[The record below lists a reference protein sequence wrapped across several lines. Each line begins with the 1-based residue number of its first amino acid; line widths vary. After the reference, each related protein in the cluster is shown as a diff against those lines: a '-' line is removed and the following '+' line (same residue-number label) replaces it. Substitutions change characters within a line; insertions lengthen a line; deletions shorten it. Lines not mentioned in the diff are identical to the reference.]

1 MTGLL
6 ERPAAGEREGQPASV
21 TPAGDLGPPGT
32 RSSDDLL
39 VVPVLL
45 LLVAASLSLTHVF
58 DSAEFVPPVGGALVV
73 ALGLS
78 WGMRRLGAGPGLS
91 LLANVL
97 AWLVFVTAA
106 FLGATALA
114 GIVPTPETL
123 AAMRGLWVQG
133 AEVVR
138 TTPAPVAASPGVL
151 AMTVTAVWAVAHVV
165 DALAFRLRAPVKAIG
180 VALALWAVPLAVAP
194 AQGSAWPIAVP
205 FLAAGALVLLA
216 FVGAGLRRWGVWVQ
230 PARGA
235 SAAAP
240 PTREADHGLSPLTSL
255 GVLLAAVAIA
265 LGSAFAGLLPGFD
278 ADPWY
283 EVRGSGGS
291 TTWIDNPIV
300 QIRRNLV
307 DPDDTP
313 LMRVDA
319 EQDDYDHYL
328 RLTSLDVYQDGEWK
342 NEGLEGRE
350 VTPGESLE
358 SETSIGERE
367 QTVRVD
373 VEVVGLPDNAL
384 VQDALV
390 PAPYHPEEVT
400 DTEGV
405 ELHYDRDLATLTAAT
420 LERGDRYSVAA
431 SVIPEG
437 RSASDLAD
445 PGGLPADVRAEYTR
459 LPPLHPEIGE
469 TARDIVA
476 EAGVSA
482 GTASE
487 KAVAIQE
494 ELRGWDYSVEG
505 TPPGHTGNH
514 MVDFIRDQ
522 EGYCEQYAGT
532 MAVMLREL
540 GIPARVAVGFTS
552 GDEGEDGNYVITEA
566 NAHAWV
572 EVLFPSSG
580 WVQFEPTPRGN
591 VLVPSAGDVAPQQ
604 VEQQGTDQSEESETE
619 QEEESPPP
627 ETEQRQPEPD
637 PAAGGAQDDSG
648 GLGWLALGAVALL
661 GFLAAGLGVW
671 RWRAAGRTA
680 QTPAERVLR
689 AQAEVERIGRGLG
702 RRPAASETD
711 GEYLE
716 RLAGGSD
723 DAAVLAGATARARYA
738 PGLDEETA
746 SEAEGSAR
754 RLGAEL
760 LADLSSP
767 RRAAVFLRADAAAA
781 ADALTANARRAR
793 LRA

>member
-6 ERPAAGEREGQPASV
+6 ERPAAGERQDQPATV
-21 TPAGDLGPPGT
+21 APAGDLHPPAT

-39 VVPVLL
+39 LVPVLL
-45 LLVAASLSLTHVF
+45 LLVAAGLSLTHVF
-58 DSAEFVPPVGGALVV
+58 DGAGFVPPVGGALVV
-73 ALGLS
+73 ALGMS

-97 AWLVFVTAA
+97 GWLVFVAAA
-106 FLGATALA
+106 FLGATTLG

-123 AAMRGLWVQG
+123 AGMRVLWVQG
-133 AEVVR
+133 AEVIR
-138 TTPAPVAASPGVL
+138 TTPAPVAAGPGVL

-194 AQGSAWPIAVP
+194 GPGSAWPIAVP
-205 FLAAGALVLLA
+205 FLGASALVLLA

-230 PARGA
+230 PPRGA
-235 SAAAP
+235 STAAA
-240 PTREADHGLSPLTSL
+240 PTREAGQGPSPLTSL
-255 GVLLAAVAIA
+255 GVALAAAAIL
-265 LGSAFAGLLPGFD
+265 LGSVFAGLLPGFGE
-278 ADPWY
+278 DPWY

-319 EQDDYDHYL
+319 EQDHYL

-342 NEGLEGRE
+342 NEGLEGGE
-350 VTPGESLE
+350 VTPGETLE
-358 SETSIGERE
+358 PETSIRDRD
-367 QTVRVD
+367 QTVEVH

-400 DTEGV
+400 DTDGL
-405 ELHYDRDLATLTAAT
+405 ELHYDPDLATLTATT
-420 LERGDRYSVAA
+420 LERDDSYSVAA
-431 SVIPEG
+431 SVIPQG

-445 PGGLPADVRAEYTR
+445 LDGLRASVRDEYTQ
-459 LPPLHPEIGE
+459 LPSVHPEIGQ
-469 TARDIVA
+469 TATDIVA

-494 ELRGWDYSVEG
+494 KLRSWDYSVEG

-552 GDEGEDGNYVITEA
+552 GDQGEDGDYVITEA

-572 EVLFPSSG
+572 EVLFPDSG

-591 VLVPSAGDVAPQQ
+591 VLVPSAGNVAPQQ
-604 VEQQGTDQSEESETE
+604 VEQQATDQTEESQTE
-619 QEEESPPP
+619 PEEESQPP

-637 PAAGGAQDDSG
+637 PAAGGADEGSG
-648 GLGWLALGAVALL
+648 GLGWLGVAALVGLAGV
-661 GFLAAGLGVW
+661 AAGLGLW
-671 RWRAAGRTA
+671 RWRAAGGRA
-680 QTPAERVLR
+680 QTPAQRVLR
-689 AQAEVERIGRGLG
+689 AQAEVARVGRGLG

-711 GEYLE
+711 GEYLG

-723 DAAVLAGATARARYA
+723 DAAVLAGVTARARYA
-738 PGLDEETA
+738 PALDDEAA
-746 SEAEGSAR
+746 SEAEASAR
-754 RLGAEL
+754 RLRTEL
-760 LADLSSP
+760 LAGLSSP
-767 RRAAVFLRADAAAA
+767 RRAVVFLRADAAAA
-781 ADALTANARRAR
+781 ADALVANARRAR